1 MSGVIIRATIKF
13 LRFGVHSNREN
24 ISLVSGT
31 SGIKIVK

>member
-1 MSGVIIRATIKF
+1 MSGAIIRATIKF
-13 LRFGVHSNREN
+13 QRFSVRSNRKN